1 MFYRNVFFVIC
12 CLTWW
17 LPRVQA
23 QEFSIQGQLVD
34 SQNQP
39 LVAADVEL
47 LNPADSTFIQGVTT
61 DLTGRFV
68 IASVKKGRYML
79 GFTYVGF
86 DPLFKFEKVEKA
98 NLDLGKLTLT
108 TASVGLS
115 QVNVTGKMVT
125 VQQNGDTTQINANAF
140 KTNPD
145 ANAEDLVTKMP
156 GITVQDG
163 KIQAQGEDVQKVL
176 VDGKEFF
183 GDDASTVLKNL
194 PAEVVDKVQIF
205 DKRSDQSNLTG
216 FDDGNASKTLNIVT
230 KPQFRNGTFGRA
242 FAGYGY
248 QGRWKT
254 GFNLNLFQ
262 DKRRLSIL
270 GASNN
275 VNEQNFSTEDL
286 LGVMSSSGNS
296 GGRSGGRSGGGRSG
310 RSGGGGR
317 TEASPADNYL
327 VGQKNGIATTHAF
340 GLNYMDKIGNVD
352 FSGSYFFNY
361 AVNNTVNSVFRQYV
375 SLKSSGLVY
384 NEDNQT
390 TSENT
395 NHRLA
400 LKIDWKIN
408 QRNSLLIQPR
418 ASIQDNLNSA
428 NLEGQN
434 RLIGVLINALSNTT
448 SSNLQGANV
457 SVPMLYR
464 HSFLKRGRTFS
475 VNLTPGFNQNKG
487 QNTLYSLRSQQNI
500 LNPDTVNQLGN
511 RNAQGYTLATSVA
524 YTEPLPE
531 KSLVML
537 TYASNYNLSQSD
549 RRTNDYSAD
558 YQDYTR
564 PNSALSNVFDNTY
577 MSQSLGFDYK
587 LQSEKWNASVGLNY
601 QVATLNSNQTFPTE
615 AYVNKTFNN
624 ILPNAQFFYRFSQR
638 RNLRVFYRSR
648 TNAPNVSQ
656 LQNVI
661 NNSNVLQLSTGNPD
675 LKQDWNNSLVL
686 RYNSS
691 NSEKSTSFFAMLAGN
706 VVQNSLVQSTF
717 IATLDTLIAPG
728 IVLAQGAQLSKPTN
742 LNGAFSLRTFSNYSL
757 PIKLLKSNFNINAG
771 GNYMRTPALVNN
783 QLNYSAS
790 SNFSLGVVLSSNI
803 SKKIDFMVSSN
814 TNFSTISNT
823 LQTSLNSSYYN
834 QNSRLKV
841 QAMPWKGLVLQ
852 TDLSHQFNWG
862 LSSLYNQNFL
872 LWNIGIGYKFL
883 EKKQAEIRFYVYDV
897 LKQNNNINRNTA
909 ETYYEDVQTN
919 VLQRYFL
926 LSFTYN
932 LKRFK

>member
-1 MFYRNVFFVIC
+1 
-12 CLTWW
+12 
-17 LPRVQA
+17 
-23 QEFSIQGQLVD
+23 
-34 SQNQP
+34 
-39 LVAADVEL
+39 
-47 LNPADSTFIQGVTT
+47 
-61 DLTGRFV
+61 
-68 IASVKKGRYML
+68 
-79 GFTYVGF
+79 
-86 DPLFKFEKVEKA
+86 
-98 NLDLGKLTLT
+98 
-108 TASVGLS
+108 
-115 QVNVTGKMVT
+115 
-125 VQQNGDTTQINANAF
+125 
-140 KTNPD
+140 
-145 ANAEDLVTKMP
+145 
-156 GITVQDG
+156 
-163 KIQAQGEDVQKVL
+163 
-176 VDGKEFF
+176 
-183 GDDASTVLKNL
+183 
-194 PAEVVDKVQIF
+194 
-205 DKRSDQSNLTG
+205 
-216 FDDGNASKTLNIVT
+216 
-230 KPQFRNGTFGRA
+230 
-242 FAGYGY
+242 
-248 QGRWKT
+248 
-254 GFNLNLFQ
+254 
-262 DKRRLSIL
+262 
-270 GASNN
+270 
-275 VNEQNFSTEDL
+275 
-286 LGVMSSSGNS
+286 
-296 GGRSGGRSGGGRSG
+296 
-310 RSGGGGR
+310 
-317 TEASPADNYL
+317 
-327 VGQKNGIATTHAF
+327 
-340 GLNYMDKIGNVD
+340 
-352 FSGSYFFNY
+352 
-361 AVNNTVNSVFRQYV
+361 
-375 SLKSSGLVY
+375 LVY
-384 NEDNQT
+384 NENNQN

-434 RLIGVLINALSNTT
+434 KLIGVLINALSNTT
-448 SSNLQGANV
+448 SSNLQGANA

-500 LNPDTVNQLGN
+500 LSSDTVNQLGN

-524 YTEPLPE
+524 YTEPLTE

-549 RRTNDYSAD
+549 KRTNDYSAD
-558 YQDYTR
+558 NQDYTR

-587 LQSEKWNASVGLNY
+587 LQSEKWNASLGLNY

-615 AYVNKTFNN
+615 AYVNKTFSN

-648 TNAPNVSQ
+648 TNAPSVSQ

-691 NSEKSTSFFAMLAGN
+691 NSEKSTSFFVMLAGN

-717 IATLDTLIAPG
+717 IATQDTLIAPG
-728 IVLAQGAQLSKPTN
+728 IVLARGAQLSKPTN
-742 LNGAFSLRTFSNYSL
+742 LNGAFNLRTFSNYSL

-783 QLNYSAS
+783 ELNFSTS
-790 SNFSLGVVLSSNI
+790 SNLSLGLVLSSNI
-803 SKKIDFMVSSN
+803 SEKIDFMLSSN

-834 QNSRLKV
+834 QNSKLKV

-872 LWNIGIGYKFL
+872 LWNVGIGYKFL

-897 LKQNNNINRNTA
+897 LKQNNNISRNTA
-909 ETYYEDVQTN
+909 ETYYEDMQTN